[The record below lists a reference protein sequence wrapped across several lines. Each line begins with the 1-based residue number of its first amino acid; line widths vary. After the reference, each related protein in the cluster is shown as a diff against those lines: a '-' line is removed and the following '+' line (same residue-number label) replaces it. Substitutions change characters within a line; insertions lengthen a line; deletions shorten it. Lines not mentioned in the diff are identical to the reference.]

1 MSHNHRSQNRVSEHF
16 TDEAVAVA
24 ERSYEAVGEAIRKEP
39 VAVTLA
45 MFGIGVALGT
55 AAAVMLTRK
64 PQPSTTG
71 TLESL
76 GKHVL
81 DSLRDVLPDAVR
93 QHLPR

>member
-1 MSHNHRSQNRVSEHF
+1 MSHNHHSPNRVSEHF
-16 TDEAVAVA
+16 TDEAVAIA
-24 ERSYEAVGEAIRKEP
+24 ERGYEAAGEAIRKEP
-39 VAVTLA
+39 VAITLA
-45 MFGIGVALGT
+45 MFGVGLALGT

-64 PQPSTTG
+64 PRASRSG

-76 GKHVL
+76 GKHVM